1 VNGNPTQARA
11 PQEASAAAGLQV
23 VGFPEYEAQA
33 RALAAALGARC
44 GVVALHRFPDGESR
58 VRLPLPLASHLVFCR
73 SLDHPNDRLVE
84 LLIAAGAARALGAAR
99 LTLVAPY
106 LCYMRQDAEF
116 APGEAVS
123 QRIVGG
129 WLAGAFDDVVTVDPH
144 LHRVATLADA
154 VPARRALALS
164 AAEPI
169 GALLA
174 RATSAPLVL
183 GPDEESLQWVR
194 AVARVCGADGAVGRK
209 RRRGDRD
216 VTVDLGAV
224 EPRGREVALVDD
236 VASTGHTLE
245 QAVRA
250 CRDRGA
256 ARVVVAVTHGLFVG
270 DALERLLAAGAEQVW
285 STDSV
290 SHPTNAAPL
299 ATLLADGVR
308 AVASP
313 LR

>member
-1 VNGNPTQARA
+1 VDGPAAKPSAQPHA
-11 PQEASAAAGLQV
+11 PVAGGLQV
-23 VGFPEYEAQA
+23 VGFPEYEGQA

-44 GVVALHRFPDGESR
+44 GIVALHRFPDGESR
-58 VRLPLPLASHLVFCR
+58 VTLPLPLASQVVFCR
-73 SLDHPNDRLVE
+73 SLDHPNDRLLE
-84 LLIAAGAARALGAAR
+84 LLIAAGAARSLGASR

-116 APGEAVS
+116 TPGEAVS

-129 WLAGAFDDVVTVDPH
+129 WLAGAFDDVLTVDPH
-144 LHRVATLADA
+144 LHRISALADA

-169 GALLA
+169 GALLSRSM
-174 RATSAPLVL
+174 RAPMVL

-194 AVARVCGADGAVGRK
+194 AIARVCGTDCAVGRK
-209 RRRGDRD
+209 LRRGDRD
-216 VTVDLGAV
+216 VKVDLGAV

-250 CRDRGA
+250 CRERGA

-270 DALERLLAAGAEQVW
+270 DALERLRAAGAEQVW